1 MPAVFTFSEA
11 GGHPHNEDSFGGR
24 PHPDDERVLVCAI
37 ADGMGGQP
45 KGGPAA
51 RLAVQIALDTATS
64 LPPDAI
70 HWPDILRQADAT
82 VLADTGAGL
91 TTLVGFAV
99 RGDQISGAS
108 CGDSA
113 VFLLDGS
120 GKASEVTVRQTKN
133 PPVGSGEAFFV
144 PFAAELTAPWAVIA
158 MTDGVWKY
166 AGWHRIKE
174 AVSRLRGRY
183 LIDKLQALARLPGS
197 GKFQDDFTL
206 ILIQDNEGN

>member
-24 PHPDDERVLVCAI
+24 PHPDDERVLICAI
-37 ADGMGGQP
+37 ADGVGGQP

-51 RLAVQIALDTATS
+51 RLAVRTALDAATD
-64 LPPDAI
+64 LPPDDI

-82 VLADTGAGL
+82 VLADAGAGL

-99 RGDQISGAS
+99 RGDRVSGAS
-108 CGDSA
+108 SGDSA
-113 VFLLDGS
+113 LFLFDGK
-120 GKASEVTVRQTKN
+120 GKVSVVTGRQTKE

-144 PFAAELTAPWAVIA
+144 PFSAELTAPWVVIA

-174 AVSRLRGRY
+174 AATRLRGRQ
-183 LIDKLQALARLPGS
+183 LIAELQALARLPGS
-197 GKFQDDFTL
+197 GEFQDDFTL
-206 ILIQDNEGN
+206 IVVQDNE

>member
-45 KGGPAA
+45 NGGPAA
-51 RLAVQIALDTATS
+51 RLAVRTALDAATDGS
-64 LPPDAI
+64 PDSI
-70 HWPDILRQADAT
+70 HWPGILRRSDAA
-82 VLADTGAGL
+82 VLADKGAGL
-91 TTLVGFAV
+91 TTLVGFDV
-99 RGDQISGAS
+99 RCDQVRGAS

-113 VFLLDGS
+113 VLLLDAG
-120 GKASEVTVRQTKN
+120 GKPSEATARQAKN

-144 PFAAELTAPWAVIA
+144 PFAAEMTPPWLVIA

-166 AGWHRIKE
+166 AGWQGIRE
-174 AVSRLRGRY
+174 VASRLRGRR
-183 LIDKLQALARLPGS
+183 LIDELQALARLPGS
-197 GKFQDDFTL
+197 GEFQDDFTL
-206 ILIQDNEGN
+206 IVVQDNE

>member
-1 MPAVFTFSEA
+1 MPAVFTFTEA
-11 GGHPHNEDSFGGR
+11 GGHLHNEDSFGGR

-51 RLAVQIALDTATS
+51 QLAVRTALDTATN
-64 LPPDAI
+64 LPLDDI

-82 VLADTGAGL
+82 ILADVGAGL

-99 RGDQISGAS
+99 RGDQLSGAS

-113 VFLLDGS
+113 VVLLDAS
-120 GKASEVTVRQTKN
+120 GKATVVTGRQTKI

-144 PFAAELTAPWAVIA
+144 PFTAELTAPWLVIA

-166 AGWHRIKE
+166 AGWQRIKE
-174 AVSRLRGRY
+174 AASRHRGQR
-183 LIDKLQALARLPGS
+183 LIDSLQALARLPGS

-206 ILIQDNEGN
+206 ILIQDNG